1 MSNSNSTV
9 SLTLQ
14 IKGQQ
19 AGQEMKK
26 ISDQQISATKQINQ
40 QWTQIGS
47 AQAKFVA
54 TAKTGTQATV
64 QTARASD
71 GLLRTNRM
79 MEGVLRQQSIQTR
92 IQSQQFKQ
100 QQATVQRLT
109 GLMQQQQQ
117 SAQQLA
123 RWLKQVD
130 HSSNQTSTHAVTAA
144 GSWKEAAKSMAAMY
158 GTMQAINALRSAVTT
173 NLDFERD
180 VIEMKQNAGMT
191 TSQAIEIRQAAIDSA
206 NYTLQTPQDVFKA
219 SKSFARAG
227 DKYEDIKANTI
238 EAARAATAYRATPE
252 QVANMD
258 FDLRTKMGVNNKE
271 ISAINNMLYYH
282 GNSGRFEMSSFAQFA
297 PEMLSAATNVG
308 INGVEG
314 SNFVGALSQVLMNKA
329 SINEPSKVK
338 TMLEQGL
345 GHITA
350 PHYVKGLKKFDI
362 DVEKY
367 LPNGQFYGSGG
378 VEGVLALTEEMKR
391 KGLTNPFKLGQ
402 AGFADQETSKFW
414 LSMMQYSS
422 ELKAEMERGRQAA
435 QNDQIG
441 VDLEEMRNSNF
452 GKVKQAEIT
461 VEKAKLSD
469 TGQKVSDAAGT
480 GAQLLSEH
488 PVAAATGATVAGA
501 YGYKTFSAFRA
512 NGFLNSTKSLLRF
525 GGVTT
530 VGLGAYDAYSAYKNP
545 ILSTEQKKAEY
556 TKAGVTTASTLA
568 GAYAGAQTGAA
579 IGGGIGAIF
588 GGVGAVPGAAIG
600 GFVGGVGGGVAGW
613 WLGDQAGEELTANI
627 TSTSDNQVQAIQDMQ
642 SDLSSKLD
650 LLISATQ
657 QNKPLPFKP
666 VVIGGG
672 SLMDQ
677 ISQHAR
683 NEEKR
688 HGVDLLSFGQK

>member
-123 RWLKQVD
+123 RWMKQVD

-144 GSWKEAAKSMAAMY
+144 GSWKEAAKSVAAMY
-158 GTMQAINALRSAVTT
+158 GTMQAINALRSTVDT
-173 NLDFERD
+173 NLKFEETLVGMQNTSGLTD
-180 VIEMKQNAGMT
+180 KQT
-191 TSQAIEIRQAAIDSA
+191 QAIKKKAIDVA
-206 NYTLQTPQDVFKA
+206 QQTMQKPSDVLGA
-219 SKSFARAG
+219 AEAYSVAG
-227 DKYEDIKANTI
+227 DKYEDIYANMG
-238 EAARAATAYRATPE
+238 EAARAATAFKATPKE
-252 QVANMD
+252 IANMTY
-258 FDLRTKMGVNNKE
+258 DLRTQMGIKNKDIPAVNE
-271 ISAINNMLYYH
+271 ALYYH
-282 GNSGRFEMSSFAQFA
+282 ANSGRFESPELARFA
-297 PEMLSAATNVG
+297 PELLSAASNVG
-308 INGVEG
+308 IKGVEG
-314 SNFVGALSQVLMNKA
+314 ANFVGALTQVLMRKA
-329 SINEPSKVK
+329 SVNEPSKVK
-338 TMLEQGL
+338 TMLEQGA
-345 GHITA
+345 GHITS
-350 PHYVKGLKKFDI
+350 PHYIKGLKKFGI
-362 DVEKY
+362 DVEQYMPEGK
-367 LPNGQFYGSGG
+367 FYGEGG
-378 VEGVLALTEEMKR
+378 VQGIMDLASVMKK

-402 AGFADQETSKFW
+402 AGFADQETAKFW
-414 LSMMQYSS
+414 LSMMQYQTD
-422 ELKAEMERGRQAA
+422 LAEALENGRNA
-435 QNDQIG
+435 QNLG
-441 VDLEEMRNSNF
+441 EMNKAIERNRNSNF
-452 GKVKQAEIT
+452 GKVKGAEIRL
-461 VEKAKLSD
+461 EQLKLSE

-480 GAQLLSEH
+480 GAQLFSEH

-525 GGVTT
+525 GGAAT

-545 ILSTEQKKAEY
+545 NLSTEQKKAEY

-579 IGGGIGAIF
+579 IGGGFGAIF

-600 GFVGGVGGGVAGW
+600 GFVGGVGGGAAGW

-677 ISQHAR
+677 ISQHAQ

-688 HGVDLLSFGQK
+688 HGAIPYRLEQ